1 MTAAALLAEVA
12 RSGVRLT
19 VRGDRLHVE
28 ARAGI
33 VTPAMRDRLA
43 EAKAELIALLKP
55 TPPKLQM
62 VHFRLKA
69 DREDVWHTALGPDSD
84 DLIADLRDRYRDRLD
99 GVRAMSELRAR
110 ARCVAHSPRTA

>member
-28 ARAGI
+28 ARAGA
-33 VTPAMRDRLA
+33 VSPAMRERLI
-43 EAKAELIALLKP
+43 EAKAELVALLKP
-55 TPPKLQM
+55 TPPELQV

-69 DREDVWHTALGPDSD
+69 DREGVWHTALGLDAG
-84 DLIADLRDRYRDRLD
+84 DLIADLHDRYRDRLA
-99 GVRAMSELRAR
+99 GVRRVGDTEPGR
-110 ARCVAHSPRTA
+110 